1 MISKHVPRLSELTA
15 YLLIVVALIVF
26 IVDISCILTKN
37 VYHTVSTKIRILDVE
52 YGNLLAWLFL
62 ALWLHLFIPINSL
75 SIDDGAIKL

>member
-1 MISKHVPRLSELTA
+1 MVGEFIPKISELTA
-15 YLLIVVALIVF
+15 WLLVVVGVTVF
-26 IVDISCILTKN
+26 VVDICCILTKN

-75 SIDDGAIKL
+75 SISD

>member
-1 MISKHVPRLSELTA
+1 MTHYIPKISELTA
-15 YLLIVVALIVF
+15 WLLVFVGVTVF
-26 IVDISCILTKN
+26 IVDIACILTKN

-75 SIDDGAIKL
+75 SISD